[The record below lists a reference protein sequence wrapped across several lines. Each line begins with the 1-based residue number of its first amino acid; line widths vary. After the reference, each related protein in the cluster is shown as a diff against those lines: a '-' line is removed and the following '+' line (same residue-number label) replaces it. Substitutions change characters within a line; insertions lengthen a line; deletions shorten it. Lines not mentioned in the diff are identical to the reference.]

1 MRVPD
6 EEEGGKEARDAYQKE
21 IDDAWNEVHGDGNG
35 IINFDQFQAFMEKM
49 NQCAVAKGL
58 KERTYTDEEWNMLW
72 TAFNGYNGGNPEPHY
87 EGVTYD
93 DIMYVAR
100 HATY

>member
-35 IINFDQFQAFMEKM
+35 IIDRDQFQAFMEKM